1 MEAALVQR
9 ANIPFKSIPAAGL
22 HGVGLTRLPSNLISL
37 GRGLLAAQQIIQD
50 FRPDALLFTGGFVAG
65 PMALAAR
72 KIPSLLYVPDIEP
85 GMALNLLARFAKS
98 ITVTAPES
106 QLYFSNHKNV
116 LVTGYPV
123 RLNLITWTKAKAR
136 KTLNLTS
143 KLPVLLVFGGSKG
156 ARSIN
161 EALLQHLD
169 ELLEKCEIV
178 HISGE
183 LDWSSIQERTQS
195 LNGEKAN
202 RYHAFPYL
210 HEEMGAALAAADLVI
225 SRAGASILGEFPLYG
240 LPAILVP
247 YPHAWRYQKVN
258 AQYLVKQNAALMIE
272 DHKLSSGLGLTIEKL
287 LETPEKLKNMREA
300 MQSLQKPNAAKEIAM
315 ELEKLAGEN
324 HG

>member
-22 HGVGLTRLPSNLISL
+22 HGVGLTRLPSNLISI
-37 GRGLLAAQQIIQD
+37 GKGLIAAQQIVRD
-50 FRPDALLFTGGFVAG
+50 FRPDAILYTGGFVAG

-72 KIPSLLYVPDIEP
+72 AIPSLLYVPDIEP
-85 GMALNLLARFAKS
+85 GIALNLLARFAKS

-116 LVTGYPV
+116 MVTGYPV
-123 RLNLITWTKAKAR
+123 RSDLSVWKRTKARQA
-136 KTLNLTS
+136 LNLTS

-169 ELLEKCEIV
+169 ELLEKCEII

-183 LDWSSIQERTQS
+183 LDWPNIQERIQS
-195 LNGEKAN
+195 LSGEKGN

-225 SRAGASILGEFPLYG
+225 SRAGASILGEFPLFD

-247 YPHAWRYQKVN
+247 YPHSWRYQKVN

-272 DHKLSSGLGLTIEKL
+272 DQKLSSGLALTVEKL
-287 LETPEKLKNMREA
+287 LESPEKLHAMRAA
-300 MQSLQKPNAAKEIAM
+300 MHNLQKPNAAKEIAV
-315 ELEKLAGEN
+315 ELQKLAGESY
-324 HG
+324 G